1 MNLLVNPEQKKAME
15 HERGPALVIAPPG
28 SGKTFVIIKR
38 LQRLIEKNVSPDKI
52 LVITFTKAAAEE
64 MQQRYLKERKQMS
77 LNSVSKNNITFQTF
91 HSYFLSIL
99 VQFFGFQSSCILQLE
114 EKIQYIKQIY
124 HNATKEQQQ
133 LLNPTT
139 EGFQLLFLE
148 FRKME
153 KHSLPSEYSEYYIA
167 YKQLKE
173 ENRKLDLDDLLTI
186 TQRKLRENPKIL
198 QKIQEQYEYFIIDE
212 FQDAD
217 QSQIDLIIKIAV
229 HENIFC
235 VGDDDQA
242 IYGFRGVNQNIMNY
256 FRELLTKTSV
266 YYLTVNYRS
275 RKEIIEFAT
284 HFISHNGY
292 RYKKEIE
299 SGINYESASTSI
311 AAVRTGVYESKE
323 LELGAIQK
331 HIKSI
336 QDIKETKQAA
346 CITIAFL
353 FRTNTEL
360 RKYEA
365 LLQQTSDDKV
375 SLNTKFKD
383 SEMKI
388 VKDLLKDF
396 CCYLKLSMNHRD
408 VFSFLQ
414 IMNKPQRYFQRK
426 DVQEPFFLD
435 DFILQMKRKP
445 GFSHTTER
453 FVHDLKMI
461 SNLTPFASFQYFLH
475 KIYSIDEIVKKE
487 DKNNITILQQALT
500 QCKHMMREYQTVSN
514 FVSCMDQFVDEL
526 KESMKDNMN
535 SLGEKKTLNSNYQ
548 FVFSTYHGSKG
559 LEYNHVIIPGIN
571 HGLVPH
577 KKARTMEELEEE
589 RRMLYVAMTRAKES
603 LFITSVRGKNEKSQ
617 KPSDFWEEFYS
628 STISSNSL

>member
-1 MNLLVNPEQKKAME
+1 MNIVINPEQKKAME
-15 HERGPALVIAPPG
+15 HEQGPALVIAPPG

-64 MQQRYLKERKQMS
+64 MQQRYLKERKQIPP
-77 LNSVSKNNITFQTF
+77 NYVSKSHVTFQTF
-91 HSYFLSIL
+91 HSFFLSIL
-99 VQFFGFQSSCILQLE
+99 IQFFGFQSSCILQLE

-139 EGFQLLFLE
+139 EGFHLLFME
-148 FRKME
+148 FKKME
-153 KHSLPSEYSEYYIA
+153 NHSLPSEYTDYYIA

-173 ENRKLDLDDLLTI
+173 ENKKLDLDDLLSM
-186 TQRKLRENPKIL
+186 TQSKIRENPKIL

-217 QSQIDLIIKIAV
+217 QSQIDLIIKIALQN
-229 HENIFC
+229 NIFC

-242 IYGFRGVNQNIMNY
+242 IYGFRGANQNVMNY
-256 FRELLTKTSV
+256 FRERLIKTSV
-266 YYLTVNYRS
+266 FYLTVNYRS

-284 HFISHNGY
+284 HFISHNIH

-299 SGINYESASTSI
+299 SGVDCKSASISVS
-311 AAVRTGVYESKE
+311 AVRTGVYESIE
-323 LELGAIQK
+323 LELGALQK
-331 HIKSI
+331 HIKTI
-336 QDIKETKQAA
+336 QDMEEINCTAF
-346 CITIAFL
+346 ITIAFL

-365 LLQQTSDDKV
+365 LLQQSSDEN
-375 SLNTKFKD
+375 SILNTVYKD

-388 VKDLLKDF
+388 VYDLLKDF
-396 CCYLKLSMNHRD
+396 FCYLKLSLNHRD

-426 DVQEPFFLD
+426 DVQEPFFFD
-435 DFILQMKRKP
+435 DFLIQMKRKP
-445 GFSHTTER
+445 GFSHSIER
-453 FVHDLKMI
+453 FALDLKMI
-461 SNLTPFASFQYFLH
+461 SSLTPFASFQYFLH
-475 KIYSIDEIVKKE
+475 KICSIDEIVKKE
-487 DKNNITILQQALT
+487 DKNNIPILQGALA
-500 QCKHMMREYQTVSN
+500 QCKQMMREYQTVSS
-514 FVSCMDQFVDEL
+514 FVSCMDQFVNEL
-526 KESMKDNMN
+526 KESMKHNMN
-535 SLGEKKTLNSNYQ
+535 SHVEKKTLNSNYK

-559 LEYNHVIIPGIN
+559 LEYNHVILPGIN
-571 HGLVPH
+571 HGTVPH

-603 LFITSVRGKNEKSQ
+603 LFITSVQGKNEKSQ